1 MRTLLA
7 IVISATIF
15 WSAYWAIGAQRTKA
29 ETNAWLVDKN
39 NSGVDIRVEDV
50 SLWGFPNR
58 FDVTL
63 SPISIEVMDWG
74 FAWRAAFLQILRL
87 SYEKDHSV
95 FVFPEYHHLKIAEN
109 DVEIT
114 SDQMRASSVF
124 LKEKTHRIVLEA
136 KELHLRGTN
145 FDVRFENAQLAL
157 LLSTDQN
164 KLRLTLLSGN
174 TASFGGPQRL
184 SLSAEFA
191 SDQLLIDQDLTI
203 FDVRSLRFYNIS
215 LQLEDKIM
223 FQTSD
228 TLGFADLF
236 AEPVLLQ
243 AMQSVKMK

>member
-1 MRTLLA
+1 
-7 IVISATIF
+7 
-15 WSAYWAIGAQRTKA
+15 
-29 ETNAWLVDKN
+29 
-39 NSGVDIRVEDV
+39 
-50 SLWGFPNR
+50 
-58 FDVTL
+58 
-63 SPISIEVMDWG
+63 
-74 FAWRAAFLQILRL
+74 
-87 SYEKDHSV
+87 
-95 FVFPEYHHLKIAEN
+95 
-109 DVEIT
+109 
-114 SDQMRASSVF
+114 
-124 LKEKTHRIVLEA
+124 VLEA
-136 KELHLRGTN
+136 KDLHLRGTN

>member
-1 MRTLLA
+1 E
-7 IVISATIF
+7 
-15 WSAYWAIGAQRTKA
+15 KA
-29 ETNAWLVDKN
+29 
-39 NSGVDIRVEDV
+39 
-50 SLWGFPNR
+50 
-58 FDVTL
+58 
-63 SPISIEVMDWG
+63 
-74 FAWRAAFLQILRL
+74 
-87 SYEKDHSV
+87 
-95 FVFPEYHHLKIAEN
+95 
-109 DVEIT
+109 
-114 SDQMRASSVF
+114 
-124 LKEKTHRIVLEA
+124 HRIVLEA
-136 KELHLRGTN
+136 KDLHLRGTN